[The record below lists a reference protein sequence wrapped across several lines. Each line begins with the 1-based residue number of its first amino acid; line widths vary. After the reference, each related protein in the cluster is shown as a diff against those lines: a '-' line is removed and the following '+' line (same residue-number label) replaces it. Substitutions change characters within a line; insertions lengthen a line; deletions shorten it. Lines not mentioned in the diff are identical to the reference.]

1 MLRKHAHN
9 REIGTICGQR
19 KLFSALQPANRSIV
33 SFFITLLLCSRPGDV
48 IPMEFS
54 AKKTEWKGHRAFCLQ
69 CHNIS
74 AISLAGM
81 RDTYIFNTVNTP
93 LLIFSLLHHVI
104 IAANMNFEL
113 AFSFHKNEII
123 GRHPSEFDFFEN
135 PNDLKEAIKM
145 FEANNCIREFET
157 VLIDRNGNAM
167 LFEVAADLIS
177 VRDMDYVLITANRN
191 TQIKQTELRL
201 IHQLNQQ
208 RLIAEIS
215 QQLSS
220 IDFYNKLPSILALM
234 GKHTG
239 VSRVYIFEDAD
250 DGASTSNTFEW
261 CNSGIEP
268 QIDNLKNIPYELIY
282 SWKKLLIEN
291 GRIFAKNI
299 NELPE
304 EIYLMLEPQRIKSI
318 LIFPLYADGNFIGFI
333 GFDECTRHKEWRRD
347 ELDLLYL
354 ISNIVSNA
362 FERRIMTG
370 KISDKQTMLD
380 LAIGDA
386 NQGIWEWDIKTNK
399 IQFDKKWSGMLGYLD
414 SDLKI
419 DFSIWTNLLH
429 PDDKTEV
436 LRLID
441 DHLSGKTEFVE
452 CTYRLQTKNG
462 DWRWVFNKGKL
473 ITLDENNKPSRVI
486 GKHID
491 ITEIKKTEEKLKAGL
506 IKAKEFNEMKSRFV
520 SNASHEFR
528 TPLASIQLMSDVLKQ
543 YWSRL
548 DQLQIDTRIVKISEQ
563 AAHLSKIVDKVFEIS
578 KFHQGDYMLQ
588 PVETDFVKLCR
599 GICENKIESEYEP
612 NRVLFDTNMESM
624 LMSIDPMLI
633 SQAVENI
640 ISNALR
646 FSDEN
651 TSVHVKL
658 SENNKEIQIQ
668 IKDYG
673 IGIGT
678 DDLKHVFEPFFR
690 GSNADGIDGDGLGL
704 SFADESVRMHGGVI
718 KIISKPEKGT
728 TAIICLPKRNIQN

>member
-1 MLRKHAHN
+1 M
-9 REIGTICGQR
+9 
-19 KLFSALQPANRSIV
+19 
-33 SFFITLLLCSRPGDV
+33 
-48 IPMEFS
+48 
-54 AKKTEWKGHRAFCLQ
+54 
-69 CHNIS
+69 
-74 AISLAGM
+74 
-81 RDTYIFNTVNTP
+81 
-93 LLIFSLLHHVI
+93 
-104 IAANMNFEL
+104 
-113 AFSFHKNEII
+113 
-123 GRHPSEFDFFEN
+123 
-135 PNDLKEAIKM
+135 
-145 FEANNCIREFET
+145 
-157 VLIDRNGNAM
+157 
-167 LFEVAADLIS
+167 
-177 VRDMDYVLITANRN
+177 LITANRN

-282 SWKKLLIEN
+282 SWKKLLMEN

-304 EIYLMLEPQRIKSI
+304 EIYSMLEPQRIKSI
-318 LIFPLYADGNFIGFI
+318 LIFPLYAGGNFIGFI

-506 IKAKEFNEMKSRFV
+506 IKEKEFNEMKSRFV

-528 TPLASIQLMSDVLKQ
+528 TPLASIQLISDVLKQ

-588 PVETDFVKLCR
+588 PVEADFVKLCR

-624 LMSIDPMLI
+624 LITIDPMLI

-668 IKDYG
+668 IKDF
-673 IGIGT
+673 
-678 DDLKHVFEPFFR
+678 K
-690 GSNADGIDGDGLGL
+690 
-704 SFADESVRMHGGVI
+704 
-718 KIISKPEKGT
+718 
-728 TAIICLPKRNIQN
+728 